1 MNHRVALI
9 GEISK
14 WSMIV
19 RVSVALSFAS
29 EDNYRTGCWNVSHR
43 QQLNSPIIIIV
54 LVVIILI
61 LLLLIIIIIIID
73 LSSIILL
80 HTS

>member
-1 MNHRVALI
+1 MNHRGALI

-19 RVSVALSFAS
+19 RVSVALSFVS

-54 LVVIILI
+54 LVVII
-61 LLLLIIIIIIID
+61 IIIIIVIIIIID

-80 HTS
+80 HTP

>member
-1 MNHRVALI
+1 MNHRGALI

-19 RVSVALSFAS
+19 RVSVALSFVS

-54 LVVIILI
+54 LVFVV
-61 LLLLIIIIIIID
+61 IIIIIIID

-80 HTS
+80 HTP

>member
-1 MNHRVALI
+1 MNHRGALI

-19 RVSVALSFAS
+19 RVSVALSFSS

-43 QQLNSPIIIIV
+43 QQLNNPIIIIV
-54 LVVIILI
+54 PVVVIIT
-61 LLLLIIIIIIID
+61 IIIIIIID

-80 HTS
+80 HTP

>member
-1 MNHRVALI
+1 
-9 GEISK
+9 
-14 WSMIV
+14 MIV
-19 RVSVALSFAS
+19 RVSVALSFLS

-61 LLLLIIIIIIID
+61 LLIIIIIIIIID

-80 HTS
+80 HTP

>member
-1 MNHRVALI
+1 MNHRGALI

-19 RVSVALSFAS
+19 RVSVALSFVS

-54 LVVIILI
+54 LVVIVII
-61 LLLLIIIIIIID
+61 IIIIIIIID

-80 HTS
+80 HTP

>member
-1 MNHRVALI
+1 MNHRGALI

-19 RVSVALSFAS
+19 QVSVALSFVS
-29 EDNYRTGCWNVSHR
+29 EDNYRTGCWNVSHC

-54 LVVIILI
+54 LVVV
-61 LLLLIIIIIIID
+61 IIIFIIIID

-80 HTS
+80 HTP

>member
-1 MNHRVALI
+1 MNHRGALI

-19 RVSVALSFAS
+19 RVSVALSFVS

-54 LVVIILI
+54 PVVVIITI
-61 LLLLIIIIIIID
+61 IIIIIIID

-80 HTS
+80 HTP